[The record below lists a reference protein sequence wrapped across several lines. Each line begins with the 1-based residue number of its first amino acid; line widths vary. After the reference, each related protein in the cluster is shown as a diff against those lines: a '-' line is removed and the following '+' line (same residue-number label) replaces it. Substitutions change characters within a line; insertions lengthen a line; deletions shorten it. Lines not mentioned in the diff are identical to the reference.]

1 MDARPLRLSLALCAW
16 LLATSFVVAAEHRT
30 ANFVAYAPTPELA
43 KEVAFTAE
51 QWRDRLAVEW
61 LGKKLPK
68 WSRPCPI
75 QVKVGQ
81 IGAGGA
87 TTFNFDGGEVYGWR
101 MNVQGTR
108 ERILDSVIPH
118 EVSHTIFASHFR
130 RPLPR
135 WADEG
140 AATLAEAEVEQR
152 RQDLHLKQVWGSGKI
167 PLNSL
172 LSMTE
177 YPTDMRDV
185 MTLYAEGYSLADYL
199 VQKGNRPRYLRFLDD
214 AEKNGWETALRKHYG
229 IEGVAA
235 LEGQWG
241 KWVVAGSPDLPA
253 DGTLLADNSGRK
265 PADGGMLLA
274 ENTGRKPAEADATIR
289 AQNLDAEEESP
300 VPPTPPE
307 LFRTALADSEGFLPP
322 QSGGSRT
329 VAAAPVRSA
338 DGKEPRPEPL
348 DAFREGEYRR
358 SGAATETA
366 DERPVD
372 GRRSL
377 PRTSRVE
384 PTDPAGDADFFDTTS
399 GPLGGR
405 SRTLGA
411 AGSLSAAR

>member
-1 MDARPLRLSLALCAW
+1 MDACPLRLPVALCAW
-16 LLATSFVVAAEHRT
+16 LLATSFALAAEHRT
-30 ANFVAYAPTPELA
+30 ANFVAIAPTPELA

-118 EVSHTIFASHFR
+118 EVSHTVFASHFR

-152 RQDLHLKQVWGSGKI
+152 RQDLHLKQVWNANKI
-167 PLNSL
+167 PLQSL

-177 YPTDMRDV
+177 YPSDMRDV
-185 MTLYAEGYSLADYL
+185 MTLYAQGYSLADYL
-199 VQKGNRPRYLRFLDD
+199 VQKRGRPQYLRFLDA
-214 AEKNGWETALRKHYG
+214 AEKDGWEAALRKYYG
-229 IEGVAA
+229 IEGVNA

-253 DGTLLADNSGRK
+253 DGGTMLADNRGRK
-265 PADGGMLLA
+265 PADGD
-274 ENTGRKPAEADATIR
+274 TTIR
-289 AQNLDAEEESP
+289 AQNQDVDDESLA
-300 VPPTPPE
+300 PPAPPE
-307 LFRTALADSEGFLPP
+307 PFRVAAAGGSGGFLPP
-322 QSGGSRT
+322 QSVASRT
-329 VAAAPVRSA
+329 AAAAPA
-338 DGKEPRPEPL
+338 DGREPRPAPL
-348 DAFREGEYRR
+348 DAFHSRQYSRGN
-358 SGAATETA
+358 AATETA
-366 DERPVD
+366 DERPTD
-372 GRRSL
+372 GRRPL
-377 PRTSRVE
+377 PRTARVE
-384 PTDPAGDADFFDTTS
+384 PAASAGDSDFFDTTS
-399 GPLGGR
+399 A
-405 SRTLGA
+405 TLGA
-411 AGSLSAAR
+411 RHSSLGMAEAR

>member
-16 LLATSFVVAAEHRT
+16 LLTTSAAVSAEHRT
-30 ANFVAYAPTPELA
+30 ANFVASAPTPELA

-167 PLNSL
+167 PLDSL

-185 MTLYAEGYSLADYL
+185 MTLYAQGYSLADYL
-199 VQKGNRPRYLRFLDD
+199 VQKGSRPRYLRFLDD

-241 KWVVAGSPDLPA
+241 KWVIAGSPDLPA
-253 DGTLLADNSGRK
+253 DGSLLADNSGGK
-265 PADGGMLLA
+265 PADGETLLA
-274 ENTGRKPAEADATIR
+274 ENPRREPADADATIR
-289 AQNLDAEEESP
+289 AQNLDAEEELP

-307 LFRTALADSEGFLPP
+307 PFRTALADAETFLPP
-322 QSGGSRT
+322 QSAGSRT
-329 VAAAPVRSA
+329 VAAAPVRGV

-348 DAFREGEYRR
+348 DAFRKGGHREG
-358 SGAATETA
+358 SAATETA

-377 PRTSRVE
+377 PRTTRVE
-384 PTDPAGDADFFDTTS
+384 PADSAVDADFFDATAGT
-399 GPLGGR
+399 LGGR
-405 SRTLGA
+405 RRALGA
-411 AGSLSAAR
+411 TRPISAAP